1 VVLASQP
8 TEFTVSEAEV
18 KQLYIDGRWVDPRSE
33 ESFETINP
41 ATGEVLETLAS
52 AGPDDAALAV
62 RAARR
67 AFDDGAWGPGSSPRD
82 RAALLFG
89 VAEIIRRD
97 RDRLAE
103 LETLDNGKP
112 LADSLWDV
120 DEAAYMFEYYA
131 GWATKVMGS
140 IPPVGPE
147 AMSLVI
153 KEPVG
158 VAALI
163 TPWNYPILMASQKIA
178 PALAAGCTAIL
189 KPAEQTPLTAI
200 ELARIVE
207 EAGAP
212 PGVFNLLTGF
222 GPEAGAPLVEH
233 PGVDKVSFTGSV
245 EVGKIISR
253 SASDTLKRV
262 TLELGGKSPN
272 LIFSDADFGAAVE
285 GTCAGIFANAG
296 EICSAGSRVL
306 VDKAIY
312 DDAVSSMIAE
322 ASVIRLGS
330 GLDPETTMGPLISS
344 EHKEKVLAYVGSGK
358 ETASVAY
365 EGSLPGDPGLG
376 AGYFVPP
383 TIFTEVENSARIA
396 REEIFGPVM
405 AVIPFDDEDEAIRI
419 ANDTTYGLAAAVWT
433 SDVKRAM
440 KVARGIK
447 AGVVWVND
455 SQPAPTESIWGG
467 YKTSGVGRELGPWGI
482 ESYLEEKQIYLNLE

>member
-1 VVLASQP
+1 M
-8 TEFTVSEAEV
+8 
-18 KQLYIDGRWVDPRSE
+18 KQLYIDGRWVDPRSGDH
-33 ESFETINP
+33 FDTLNP
-41 ATGEVLETLAS
+41 ATGEVLEEVAS
-52 AGPDDAALAV
+52 AGRQDADIAV
-62 RAARR
+62 MAARR
-67 AFDDGAWGPGSSPRD
+67 AFDDGTWGLQSAPRD
-82 RAALLFG
+82 RSALLLR
-89 VAEIIRRD
+89 VAELIRRD

-112 LADSLWDV
+112 LGDAHWDV

-163 TPWNYPILMASQKIA
+163 TPWNYPLLMASQKVA
-178 PALAAGCTAIL
+178 PALAAGCTTIL

-200 ELARIVE
+200 ELARILD

-212 PGVFNLLTGF
+212 AGVFNLLTGF

-233 PGVDKVSFTGSV
+233 PAVDKVSFTGSV

-253 SASDTLKRV
+253 AASETLKRV

-272 LIFSDADFGAAVE
+272 LIFADADFEAAID
-285 GTCAGIFANAG
+285 GTCAGIFANSG

-312 DDAVSSMIAE
+312 DDAVTSMIEE
-322 ASVIRLGS
+322 AGNVKLGS

-344 EHKEKVLAYVGSGK
+344 EHLETVMSYVGAGRDS
-358 ETASVAY
+358 AAVAY
-365 EGSLPGDPGLG
+365 EGTVPSDPGLAG
-376 AGYFVPP
+376 GYFVPP
-383 TIFTEVENSARIA
+383 TIFTDVDNSARIA

-405 AVIPFDDEDEAIRI
+405 AVIPFSDEEEAIRI

-440 KVARGIK
+440 NVARGIK

-482 ESYLEEKQIYLNLE
+482 ESYLEEKQIYLNLG

>member
-1 VVLASQP
+1 
-8 TEFTVSEAEV
+8 V
-18 KQLYIDGRWVDPRSE
+18 KQLYIDGNWVDPRSG
-33 ESFETINP
+33 ESFETLNP
-41 ATGEVLETLAS
+41 ATGEALEKVAS
-52 AGPDDAALAV
+52 AGPDDAAAAV
-62 RAARR
+62 AAARR
-67 AFDDGAWGPGSSPRD
+67 AFDDGAWGAQSAPRD
-82 RAALLFG
+82 RATLLFR

-112 LADSLWDV
+112 LGDSYWDV

-140 IPPVGPE
+140 IPPVGRE

-163 TPWNYPILMASQKIA
+163 TPWNYPILMASQKVA
-178 PALAAGCTAIL
+178 PALAAGCTTIL

-200 ELARIVE
+200 ELARIIE
-207 EAGAP
+207 ESGVP

-222 GPEAGAPLVEH
+222 GPEAGAPLVAH

-272 LIFSDADFGAAVE
+272 LIFADADFATAVE

-306 VDKAIY
+306 VEKAIY
-312 DDAVSSMIAE
+312 DDAVASMVDNAAQIK
-322 ASVIRLGS
+322 LGS

-344 EHKEKVLAYVGSGK
+344 EHRETVLSYVGSGR
-358 ETASVAY
+358 ETAEVAY
-365 EGSLPGDPGLG
+365 EGSLPSDPGLSG
-376 AGYFVPP
+376 GYFIPP
-383 TIFTEVENSARIA
+383 TIFTDVANDARIA

-405 AVIPFDDEDEAIRI
+405 AVIPFTDEDEAIRI

-433 SDVKRAM
+433 SDVRRAM

-482 ESYLEEKQIYLNLE
+482 ESYLEEKQIYLNLG

>member
-1 VVLASQP
+1 VR
-8 TEFTVSEAEV
+8 
-18 KQLYIDGRWVDPRSE
+18 QLYIDGKWVDPRSE
-33 ESFETINP
+33 ASFATFNP
-41 ATGEVLETLAS
+41 ATGEVLDTVAA
-52 AGPDDAALAV
+52 AGPDDAEAAV
-62 RAARR
+62 AAARA
-67 AFDDGAWGPGSSPRD
+67 AFDDGSWGPSSAPRD
-82 RAALLFG
+82 RAAILFR
-89 VAEIIRRD
+89 AADIIRRE

-112 LADSLWDV
+112 IGEALWDI

-140 IPPVGPE
+140 IPPVGPG

-200 ELARIVE
+200 ELAGVLE
-207 EAGAP
+207 EAGVP

-222 GPEAGAPLVEH
+222 GPEAGAPLVSH

-245 EVGKIISR
+245 EVGKVISR
-253 SASDTLKRV
+253 SAADTLKRV

-272 LIFSDADFGAAVE
+272 LIFSDADFDAAID
-285 GTCAGIFANAG
+285 GTCAGIFGNAG
-296 EICSAGSRVL
+296 EVCSAGSRVL
-306 VDKAIY
+306 IDKSIY
-312 DDAVSSMIAE
+312 DEAVSSMVDNAAQIK
-322 ASVIRLGS
+322 VGS
-330 GLDPETTMGPLISS
+330 GLDPETTMGPLIST
-344 EHKEKVLAYVGSGK
+344 EHRDKVAGYVGSGRS
-358 ETASVAY
+358 TAVLTF
-365 EGSLPGDPGLG
+365 EGSMPSDPGL
-376 AGYFVPP
+376 ADGYFVPP
-383 TIFTEVENSARIA
+383 TIFTDVDNETLIA

-405 AVIPFDDEDEAIRI
+405 AVIPFTDEDEAIRI

-440 KVARGIK
+440 RVARGIK

-455 SQPAPTESIWGG
+455 SQPAPTETIWGG

-482 ESYLEEKQIYLNLE
+482 ESYLEEKQVYLNLD

>member
-1 VVLASQP
+1 MR
-8 TEFTVSEAEV
+8 
-18 KQLYIDGRWVDPRSE
+18 QLYIDGKWVDPRSE
-33 ESFETINP
+33 ATFETYNP
-41 ATGEVLETLAS
+41 ATGESLDVIAS
-52 AGPDDAALAV
+52 AGPDDAAAAV
-62 RAARR
+62 ESASR
-67 AFDDGAWGPGSSPRD
+67 AFEGEHRGPSSAPRD
-82 RAALLFG
+82 RAALLFK

-97 RDRLAE
+97 RDKLAE

-112 LADSLWDV
+112 FGDAQWDV

-147 AMSLVI
+147 AMSLVV

-178 PALAAGCTAIL
+178 PALAAGCTTIL
-189 KPAEQTPLTAI
+189 KPAEQTPLTAL
-200 ELARIVE
+200 ELARILD

-253 SASDTLKRV
+253 NAADTLKRV

-272 LIFSDADFGAAVE
+272 LIFADAAFEEAIE

-306 VDKAIY
+306 VEKGIY
-312 DDAVSSMIAE
+312 DEAVASMVDN
-322 ASVIRLGS
+322 ASQIRVGS

-344 EHKEKVLAYVGSGK
+344 EHKEKVLSYVGAGRDGS
-358 ETASVAY
+358 SVAF
-365 EGSLPGDPGLG
+365 EGPLPSDPGLAG
-376 AGYFVPP
+376 GYFIPP
-383 TIFTEVENSARIA
+383 TIFTDVDNDALIA

-405 AVIPFDDEDEAIRI
+405 AVIPFGDEDEAIRI

-440 KVARGIK
+440 KVARGNK

-482 ESYLEEKQIYLNLE
+482 ESYLEEKQIYLNLG

>member
-1 VVLASQP
+1 
-8 TEFTVSEAEV
+8 V
-18 KQLYIDGRWVDPRSE
+18 KQLYIDGKWVDPRSG
-33 ESFETINP
+33 ESFETRNP
-41 ATGEVLETLAS
+41 ATGEPLEKVAS
-52 AGPDDAALAV
+52 AGPDDAAAAV
-62 RAARR
+62 SAARR
-67 AFDDGAWGPGSSPRD
+67 AFDDGTWGAQSVPRD
-82 RAALLFG
+82 RATVLFK

-112 LADSLWDV
+112 LGDSYWDV

-163 TPWNYPILMASQKIA
+163 TPWNYPILMASQKVA

-200 ELARIVE
+200 ELARILE
-207 EAGAP
+207 EAGVP

-222 GPEAGAPLVEH
+222 GPEAGAPLVAH

-272 LIFSDADFGAAVE
+272 LIFADADFATAVE

-306 VDKAIY
+306 VEKAIY
-312 DDAVSSMIAE
+312 DDAVASMVDNAARIK
-322 ASVIRLGS
+322 VGS

-344 EHKEKVLAYVGSGK
+344 EHKETVLSYVGSGR
-358 ETASVAY
+358 ETAEVAY
-365 EGSLPGDPGLG
+365 EGALPSDPALSG
-376 AGYFVPP
+376 GYFIPP
-383 TIFTEVENSARIA
+383 TIFTDVANDARIA

-405 AVIPFDDEDEAIRI
+405 TVIPFSDEDEAIRI

-482 ESYLEEKQIYLNLE
+482 ESYLEEKQIYLNLG

>member
-1 VVLASQP
+1 
-8 TEFTVSEAEV
+8 
-18 KQLYIDGRWVDPRSE
+18 
-33 ESFETINP
+33 
-41 ATGEVLETLAS
+41 
-52 AGPDDAALAV
+52 
-62 RAARR
+62 
-67 AFDDGAWGPGSSPRD
+67 
-82 RAALLFG
+82 
-89 VAEIIRRD
+89 
-97 RDRLAE
+97 
-103 LETLDNGKP
+103 
-112 LADSLWDV
+112 
-120 DEAAYMFEYYA
+120 MFEYYA

-140 IPPVGPE
+140 IPPVGTD

-178 PALAAGCTAIL
+178 PALAAGCTTIL

-200 ELARIVE
+200 ELARILD
-207 EAGAP
+207 EAGTP

-233 PGVDKVSFTGSV
+233 PAVDKVSFTGSV
-245 EVGKIISR
+245 EVGKVISR
-253 SASDTLKRV
+253 TAADTLKRV

-272 LIFSDADFGAAVE
+272 LIFADADFDSAID
-285 GTCAGIFANAG
+285 GTCAGIFANSG

-312 DDAVSSMIAE
+312 DDAVSSMIEE
-322 ASVIRLGS
+322 AKAIKVGS
-330 GLDPETTMGPLISS
+330 GLDPDTTMGPLISS
-344 EHKEKVLAYVGSGK
+344 EHKETVLSYVGSGR
-358 ETASVAY
+358 ESAAVAY
-365 EGSLPGDPGLG
+365 EGPLPVDPGL
-376 AGYFVPP
+376 AGGFFVPP
-383 TIFTEVENSARIA
+383 TIFTEVDNTTRIA

-405 AVIPFDDEDEAIRI
+405 AVIPFSDEDEAIRI

-482 ESYLEEKQIYLNLE
+482 ESYLEEKQIYLNLG

>member
-1 VVLASQP
+1 MAEQPQMFIDGAWVGSRSGERFDTVDPATGAVLASLP
-8 TEFTVSEAEV
+8 RAGA
-18 KQLYIDGRWVDPRSE
+18 DDVD
-33 ESFETINP
+33 
-41 ATGEVLETLAS
+41 
-52 AGPDDAALAV
+52 LAV
-62 RAARR
+62 VAARR
-67 AFDDGAWGPGSSPRD
+67 TFDDGTWGNAVAARE
-82 RAALLFG
+82 RARLLMR
-89 VAEIIRRD
+89 VAELVREHRRE
-97 RDRLAE
+97 LAE
-103 LETLDNGKP
+103 LEVRDCGKP
-112 LADSLWDV
+112 IGDAEFDI
-120 DEAAYMFEYYA
+120 DEVAFMFEYYA

-178 PALAAGCTAIL
+178 PALAAGCTTIL

-200 ELARIVE
+200 ELARIID
-207 EAGAP
+207 EAGVP

-222 GPEAGAPLVEH
+222 GPEAGAPLVAH

-253 SASDTLKRV
+253 EASDTLKRV

-272 LIFSDADFGAAVE
+272 LIFADADFESAID
-285 GTCAGIFANAG
+285 GTCAGIFANSG
-296 EICSAGSRVL
+296 EVCSAGSRVL
-306 VDKAIY
+306 VEKAIY
-312 DDAVSSMIAE
+312 DDAISSMIDE
-322 ASVIRLGS
+322 AARIKVGS
-330 GLDPETTMGPLISS
+330 GLDSETTMGPLISS
-344 EHKEKVLAYVGSGK
+344 EHKEKVLSYVGSGR
-358 ETASVAY
+358 ESAAVAY
-365 EGSLPGDPGLG
+365 EGAVPSDPGLAG
-376 AGYFVPP
+376 GYFVPP
-383 TIFTEVENSARIA
+383 TIFTDVDNSARIA

-405 AVIPFDDEDEAIRI
+405 AVIPFSDEDDAIRI

>member
-1 VVLASQP
+1 V
-8 TEFTVSEAEV
+8 V
-18 KQLYIDGRWVDPRSE
+18 KQLYIDGRWVDPRSGDH
-33 ESFETINP
+33 FDTLNP
-41 ATGEVLETLAS
+41 ATGEVLEEVAS
-52 AGPDDAALAV
+52 AGRQDADIAV
-62 RAARR
+62 MAARR
-67 AFDDGAWGPGSSPRD
+67 AFDDGSWGPLSAPRD
-82 RAALLFG
+82 RSALLLR
-89 VAEIIRRD
+89 VAELIRRD

-112 LADSLWDV
+112 LGDAYWDV

-153 KEPVG
+153 KEPMG

-163 TPWNYPILMASQKIA
+163 TPWNYPLLMASQKVA
-178 PALAAGCTAIL
+178 PALAAGCTTIL

-200 ELARIVE
+200 ELARILD

-212 PGVFNLLTGF
+212 AGVFNLLTGF

-233 PGVDKVSFTGSV
+233 PAVDKVSFTGSV

-253 SASDTLKRV
+253 AASETLKRV

-272 LIFSDADFGAAVE
+272 LIFADADFEAAID
-285 GTCAGIFANAG
+285 GTCAGIFANSG

-312 DDAVSSMIAE
+312 EDAVTSMIEE
-322 ASVIRLGS
+322 AGNVKLGS

-344 EHKEKVLAYVGSGK
+344 EHLETVMSYVGAGRDS
-358 ETASVAY
+358 AAVAY
-365 EGSLPGDPGLG
+365 EGTIPSDPGLAG
-376 AGYFVPP
+376 GYFVPP
-383 TIFTEVENSARIA
+383 TIFTDVDNSTRIA

-405 AVIPFDDEDEAIRI
+405 AVIPFSDEEEAIRI

-482 ESYLEEKQIYLNLE
+482 ESYLEEKQIYLNLG

>member
-1 VVLASQP
+1 MR
-8 TEFTVSEAEV
+8 
-18 KQLYIDGRWVDPRSE
+18 QLYIDGKWVDPRSE
-33 ESFETINP
+33 DTFETYNP
-41 ATGEVLETLAS
+41 ATGEVIDTIAS
-52 AGPDDAALAV
+52 AGPADADAAVAAA
-62 RAARR
+62 RAA
-67 AFDDGAWGPGSSPRD
+67 FESPIWGLQSAPRD
-82 RAALLFG
+82 RADLLMR
-89 VAEIIRRD
+89 VAGLIRRD
-97 RDRLAE
+97 RERLAE

-112 LADSLWDV
+112 LGDALWDV

-147 AMSLVI
+147 AMSLVV

-163 TPWNYPILMASQKIA
+163 TPWNYPILMASQKVA
-178 PALAAGCTAIL
+178 PALAAGCTVIL
-189 KPAEQTPLTAI
+189 KPAEQTPLTAL
-200 ELARIVE
+200 ELARLMD
-207 EAGAP
+207 EAGGP

-222 GPEAGAPLVEH
+222 GETAGAPLVAH

-245 EVGKIISR
+245 EVGKVITR
-253 SASDTLKRV
+253 AASDTLKRV

-272 LIFSDADFGAAVE
+272 LIFADADFESAVD

-306 VDKAIY
+306 VDRAVY
-312 DDAVSSMIAE
+312 DRAVSSMISN
-322 ASVIRLGS
+322 ASRIKVGS
-330 GLDPETTMGPLISS
+330 GLDEETTMGPLISS
-344 EHKEKVLAYVGSGK
+344 EHRDKVLSYVGSGRD
-358 ETASVAY
+358 TAELAF
-365 EGSLPGDPGLG
+365 EGDLPADPALTG
-376 AGYFVPP
+376 GYFVPP
-383 TIFTEVENSARIA
+383 TIFTDVANDALIA

-405 AVIPFDDEDEAIRI
+405 AVIPFTDEEEAIRL
-419 ANDTTYGLAAAVWT
+419 ANDSTYGLAAAVWT

-467 YKTSGVGRELGPWGI
+467 YKSSGVGRELGPWGI
-482 ESYLEEKQIYLNLE
+482 ESYLEEKQIYLNLG

>member
-1 VVLASQP
+1 VN
-8 TEFTVSEAEV
+8 
-18 KQLYIDGRWVDPRSE
+18 QLYIDGKWVDPRSGE
-33 ESFETINP
+33 TFETLNP
-41 ATGEVLETLAS
+41 ATGEVLATFA
-52 AGPDDAALAV
+52 AGGADDADAAV
-62 RAARR
+62 VAARR
-67 AFDDGAWGPGSSPRD
+67 AFDEGLWGQSSAPRD
-82 RAALLFG
+82 RASLLLR
-89 VAEIIRRD
+89 VAGIIRRD
-97 RDRLAE
+97 RERLAE

-112 LADSLWDV
+112 LEDALWDV

-140 IPPVGPE
+140 IPPVGPD

-158 VAALI
+158 VAVLI

-178 PALAAGCTAIL
+178 PALAAGCTTIL
-189 KPAEQTPLTAI
+189 KPAEQTPMTAL
-200 ELARIVE
+200 ELARILD

-212 PGVFNLLTGF
+212 RGVFNLITGF
-222 GPEAGAPLVEH
+222 GPDAGAPLVAH

-245 EVGKIISR
+245 EVGKLISR

-272 LIFSDADFGAAVE
+272 LIFSDADFDAAID
-285 GTCAGIFANAG
+285 GTCAGIFANSG

-306 VDKAIY
+306 VDSAIY
-312 DDAVSSMIAE
+312 DRAVASMVDE
-322 ASVIRLGS
+322 ASRIKLGS
-330 GLDPETTMGPLISS
+330 GLDPDTTMGPVISS
-344 EHKEKVLAYVGSGK
+344 EHRETVLSYVGSGR
-358 ETASVAY
+358 ESAAVAY
-365 EGSLPGDPGLG
+365 EGALPSEPGL
-376 AGYFVPP
+376 AGGFFVPP
-383 TIFTEVENSARIA
+383 TIFTDVPNDARIA

-405 AVIPFDDEDEAIRI
+405 AVIPFSDEDDAIRI

-440 KVARGIK
+440 RVARGIK

-482 ESYLEEKQIYLNLE
+482 ESYLEEKQIYLNLR

>member
-1 VVLASQP
+1 VR
-8 TEFTVSEAEV
+8 
-18 KQLYIDGRWVDPRSE
+18 QLYIDGKWVDPRSG
-33 ESFETINP
+33 STFETYNP
-41 ATGEVLETLAS
+41 ATGEVLDNVAA
-52 AGPDDAALAV
+52 AGPEDAEAAV
-62 RAARR
+62 AAART
-67 AFDDGAWGPGSSPRD
+67 AFDEGPWGPLSAPRE
-82 RAALLFG
+82 RAALLFR
-89 VAEIIRRD
+89 VADMIRRD

-112 LADSLWDV
+112 LGDAYWDI

-140 IPPVGPE
+140 IPPVGPD

-163 TPWNYPILMASQKIA
+163 TPWNYPILMASQKVA
-178 PALAAGCTAIL
+178 PALAAGCTVIL

-200 ELARIVE
+200 ELARIIDG
-207 EAGAP
+207 AGAP

-222 GPEAGAPLVEH
+222 GLDVGAPLVAH

-245 EVGKIISR
+245 EVGKVISR

-272 LIFSDADFGAAVE
+272 LIFSDADFEAAIE
-285 GTCAGIFANAG
+285 GTCAGIFANSG

-306 VDKAIY
+306 VEKSIY
-312 DDAVSSMIAE
+312 DDAVASMVDG
-322 ASVIRLGS
+322 ASQIRVGS
-330 GLDPETTMGPLISS
+330 GLDPETTMGPVISS
-344 EHKEKVLAYVGSGK
+344 EHRDTVLSYVGSGR
-358 ETASVAY
+358 ESASVAY
-365 EGSLPGDPGLG
+365 EGVVPTDPGLAG
-376 AGYFVPP
+376 GYFVAP
-383 TIFTEVENSARIA
+383 TIFTDVSNDTRIA

-405 AVIPFDDEDEAIRI
+405 AVIPFSDEDDALRL

-440 KVARGIK
+440 RIARGIR

-482 ESYLEEKQIYLNLE
+482 ESYLEEKQIYLNLS

>member
-1 VVLASQP
+1 VR
-8 TEFTVSEAEV
+8 
-18 KQLYIDGRWVDPRSE
+18 QLYIDGKWVDPRSGE
-33 ESFETINP
+33 LFETFNP
-41 ATGEVLETLAS
+41 ATGEVLDEVSA
-52 AGPDDAALAV
+52 AGPEDAEAAV
-62 RAARR
+62 AAARR
-67 AFDDGAWGPGSSPRD
+67 AFDNGTWGLQSAPRD
-82 RAALLFG
+82 RAALLFR

-112 LADSLWDV
+112 LSDAIWDIE
-120 DEAAYMFEYYA
+120 EAAYMFEYYA

-178 PALAAGCTAIL
+178 PALAAGCTTIL

-200 ELARIVE
+200 ELARILD

-222 GPEAGAPLVEH
+222 GPEAGAPLVAH

-253 SASDTLKRV
+253 TASETLKRV

-272 LIFSDADFGAAVE
+272 LIFADADFESAID
-285 GTCAGIFANAG
+285 GTCAGIFANSG
-296 EICSAGSRVL
+296 EVCSAGSRVL
-306 VDKAIY
+306 VEKAIY
-312 DDAVSSMIAE
+312 DEAVASMIDE
-322 ASVIRLGS
+322 AARIKVGS
-330 GLDPETTMGPLISS
+330 GLDPDTTMGPLISS
-344 EHKEKVLAYVGSGK
+344 EHRETVLSYVGSGR
-358 ETASVAY
+358 ESAAVAY
-365 EGSLPGDPGLG
+365 EGAVPSDPGLAG
-376 AGYFVPP
+376 GYFVPP
-383 TIFTEVENSARIA
+383 TIFTDVDNSDRIA

-405 AVIPFDDEDEAIRI
+405 AVIPFSDEDDAIRI
-419 ANDTTYGLAAAVWT
+419 ANDTNYGLAAAVWT
-433 SDVKRAM
+433 TDVKRAM

-482 ESYLEEKQIYLNLE
+482 ESYLEEKQIYLNLG

>member
-1 VVLASQP
+1 MR
-8 TEFTVSEAEV
+8 
-18 KQLYIDGRWVDPRSE
+18 QLYIDGKWVDPRGE
-33 ESFETINP
+33 ASFETLDP
-41 ATGEVLETLAS
+41 ATGETIDIIAS
-52 AGPDDAALAV
+52 AGPGDVDLAV
-62 RAARR
+62 AAART
-67 AFDDGAWGPGSSPRD
+67 AFDEGPWGATSAPRD
-82 RAALLFG
+82 RATVLFR
-89 VAEIIRRD
+89 VAELIRRD

-103 LETLDNGKP
+103 LETRDNGKP
-112 LADSLWDV
+112 LGDALWDV

-140 IPPVGPE
+140 IPPVGPD
-147 AMSLVI
+147 AMSLVV
-153 KEPVG
+153 KEPMG

-178 PALAAGCTAIL
+178 PALAAGCTTIL

-207 EAGAP
+207 EAGVP

-222 GPEAGAPLVEH
+222 GEEAGAPLVAH

-272 LIFSDADFGAAVE
+272 LIFSDADFQEAID

-306 VDKAIY
+306 VEKSVY
-312 DDAVSSMIAE
+312 DRAVSSMIDNA
-322 ASVIRLGS
+322 ARIKVGS
-330 GLDPETTMGPLISS
+330 GLDPDTTMGPLISS
-344 EHKEKVLAYVGSGK
+344 EHKEKVLSYVGSGRDS
-358 ETASVAY
+358 ASIAF
-365 EGSLPGDPGLG
+365 EGSLPPDPSLSG
-376 AGYFVPP
+376 GYFIPP
-383 TIFTEVENSARIA
+383 TIFTDVANDALIA

-405 AVIPFDDEDEAIRI
+405 AVIPFTDEDEAIRI

-482 ESYLEEKQIYLNLE
+482 ESYLEEKQIYLNLG

>member
-1 VVLASQP
+1 
-8 TEFTVSEAEV
+8 V

-33 ESFETINP
+33 DQFETINP
-41 ATGEVLETLAS
+41 ATGEVIEEIAS
-52 AGPDDAALAV
+52 AGREDAEAAV
-62 RAARR
+62 MAARR
-67 AFDDGAWGPGSSPRD
+67 AFDDGSWGVSKAPRD
-82 RAALLFG
+82 RAALLMR
-89 VAEIIRRD
+89 VADLIRRD

-112 LADSLWDV
+112 LGDALWDV

-158 VAALI
+158 VAALV

-178 PALAAGCTAIL
+178 PALAAGCTTIL

-200 ELARIVE
+200 ELARILD
-207 EAGAP
+207 EAGTP

-233 PGVDKVSFTGSV
+233 PAVDKVSFTGSV

-253 SASDTLKRV
+253 AASDTLKRV

-272 LIFSDADFGAAVE
+272 LIFADADYEAAID
-285 GTCAGIFANAG
+285 GTCAGIFANSG

-312 DDAVSSMIAE
+312 DDAVASMIEE
-322 ASVIRLGS
+322 ASEIRVGS
-330 GLDPETTMGPLISS
+330 GLDPDTTMGPLISS
-344 EHKEKVLAYVGSGK
+344 EHLEKVLSYVGSGR
-358 ETASVAY
+358 ESAAVAY
-365 EGSLPGDPGLG
+365 EGALPTDPELSG
-376 AGYFVPP
+376 GYFVPP
-383 TIFTEVENSARIA
+383 TIFTDVDNTARIA

-405 AVIPFDDEDEAIRI
+405 AVIPFSDEDEAIRI

>member
-1 VVLASQP
+1 M
-8 TEFTVSEAEV
+8 EAGV
-18 KQLYIDGRWVDPRSE
+18 KQLYIDGRWVDPRSDAA
-33 ESFETINP
+33 FDTLNP
-41 ATGEVLETLAS
+41 ATGKVLETVAS
-52 AGPDDAALAV
+52 AGPDDAEAAV
-62 RAARR
+62 AAARR
-67 AFDDGAWGPGSSPRD
+67 AFDEGTWGARSAPRD
-82 RAALLFG
+82 RAALLFK

-112 LADSLWDV
+112 LGDSYWDI

-153 KEPVG
+153 KEPMG

-178 PALAAGCTAIL
+178 PALAAGCTTIL

-200 ELARIVE
+200 ELARILD

-222 GPEAGAPLVEH
+222 GPEAGAPLVAH

-245 EVGKIISR
+245 EVGKIISK

-272 LIFSDADFGAAVE
+272 LIFSDANLEAAVE

-306 VDKAIY
+306 VERAIY
-312 DDAVSSMIAE
+312 DDAVASMIDN
-322 ASVIRLGS
+322 ASQIKVGS

-344 EHKEKVLAYVGSGK
+344 EHKETVLSYVGSGR
-358 ETASVAY
+358 ESAALAY
-365 EGSLPGDPGLG
+365 EGTLPAEPGLEG
-376 AGYFVPP
+376 GYFLAP
-383 TIFTEVENSARIA
+383 TIFTDVGNDARIA

-405 AVIPFDDEDEAIRI
+405 AVIPFSDEDEAIRI

-447 AGVVWVND
+447 AGVVWIND

-482 ESYLEEKQIYLNLE
+482 ESYLEEKQIYLNLG

>member
-1 VVLASQP
+1 
-8 TEFTVSEAEV
+8 V
-18 KQLYIDGRWVDPRSE
+18 KQLYIDGEWVDPRSE
-33 ESFETINP
+33 DQFETLNP
-41 ATGEVLETLAS
+41 ATGEVIEEIAA
-52 AGPDDAALAV
+52 AGREDAEAAV
-62 RAARR
+62 LAARR
-67 AFDDGAWGPGSSPRD
+67 AFDDGTWGAQSAPRD
-82 RAALLFG
+82 RAALLFR
-89 VAEIIRRD
+89 VADLIRRD

-112 LADSLWDV
+112 LGDAYWDV

-140 IPPVGPE
+140 IPPVGTD

-178 PALAAGCTAIL
+178 PALAAGCTTIL

-200 ELARIVE
+200 ELARILD
-207 EAGAP
+207 EAGTP

-222 GPEAGAPLVEH
+222 GPEAGAPLVES
-233 PGVDKVSFTGSV
+233 PAVDKVSFTGSV

-253 SASDTLKRV
+253 TAAESLKRV

-272 LIFSDADFGAAVE
+272 LIFADADFESAID
-285 GTCAGIFANAG
+285 GTCAGIFANSG

-306 VDKAIY
+306 VDRAIY
-312 DDAVSSMIAE
+312 DDAVSSMIEE
-322 ASVIRLGS
+322 AKGIKVGS

-344 EHKEKVLAYVGSGK
+344 EHKETVLSYVGSGR
-358 ETASVAY
+358 ESAAVAY
-365 EGSLPGDPGLG
+365 EGALPADPGLTG
-376 AGYFVPP
+376 GYFVPP
-383 TIFTEVENSARIA
+383 TIFTDVDNTARIA

-405 AVIPFDDEDEAIRI
+405 AVIPFSDEDEAIRI

-482 ESYLEEKQIYLNLE
+482 ESYLEEKQIYLNLG

>member
-1 VVLASQP
+1 
-8 TEFTVSEAEV
+8 V
-18 KQLYIDGRWVDPRSE
+18 KQLYINGKWVDPRSE
-33 ESFETINP
+33 ASFETLNP
-41 ATGEVLETLAS
+41 ATGEVLDVVSS
-52 AGPDDAALAV
+52 AGPEDADAAVA
-62 RAARR
+62 AAR
-67 AFDDGAWGPGSSPRD
+67 ASFDEGPWGPSSAPRD
-82 RAALLFG
+82 RAAVLFRA
-89 VAEIIRRD
+89 AEIIRRD

-112 LADSLWDV
+112 IGDAYWDV

-140 IPPVGPE
+140 IPPVGPD

-178 PALAAGCTAIL
+178 PALAAGCTTIL

-200 ELARIVE
+200 ELARILE

-212 PGVFNLLTGF
+212 PGAFNLLTGF
-222 GPEAGAPLVEH
+222 GPDAGAPLVEH

-272 LIFSDADFGAAVE
+272 LIFADADFSTAIA

-312 DDAVSSMIAE
+312 DAALASMIDN
-322 ASVIRLGS
+322 ASQIKVGS

-344 EHKEKVLAYVGSGK
+344 EHKEKVLSYVGSGR
-358 ETASVAY
+358 ESAEVAF
-365 EGSLPGDPGLG
+365 EGPLPGDPALSG
-376 AGYFVPP
+376 GYFIPP
-383 TIFTEVENSARIA
+383 TIFTEVENDALIA

-405 AVIPFDDEDEAIRI
+405 AVIPFTDEDEAIRV

-440 KVARGIK
+440 RVAREIK

-482 ESYLEEKQIYLNLE
+482 ESYLEEKQIYLNLD

>member
-1 VVLASQP
+1 
-8 TEFTVSEAEV
+8 V
-18 KQLYIDGRWVDPRSE
+18 KQLYIDGEWVDPRSDDQ
-33 ESFETINP
+33 FETLNP
-41 ATGEVLETLAS
+41 ATGEVIEEIAA
-52 AGPDDAALAV
+52 AGRADAEAAV
-62 RAARR
+62 LAARR
-67 AFDDGAWGPGSSPRD
+67 AFDDGTWGAQSAPRD
-82 RAALLFG
+82 RAALLFR
-89 VAEIIRRD
+89 VADLIRRD

-112 LADSLWDV
+112 LGDAYWDV

-140 IPPVGPE
+140 IPPVGTE
-147 AMSLVI
+147 AMSLVV

-178 PALAAGCTAIL
+178 PALAAGCTTIL

-200 ELARIVE
+200 ELARILD
-207 EAGAP
+207 EAGTP

-222 GPEAGAPLVEH
+222 GPEAGAPLVES
-233 PGVDKVSFTGSV
+233 PAVDKVSFTGSV

-253 SASDTLKRV
+253 TAAESLKRV

-272 LIFSDADFGAAVE
+272 LIFADADFESAID
-285 GTCAGIFANAG
+285 GTCAGIFANSG

-306 VDKAIY
+306 VDRAIY
-312 DDAVSSMIAE
+312 DDAVSSMIEE
-322 ASVIRLGS
+322 AKGIKVGS

-344 EHKEKVLAYVGSGK
+344 EHKETVLSYVGSGR
-358 ETASVAY
+358 ESAAVAY
-365 EGSLPGDPGLG
+365 EGALPADPGLTG
-376 AGYFVPP
+376 GYFVPP
-383 TIFTEVENSARIA
+383 TIFTDVDNTARIA

-405 AVIPFDDEDEAIRI
+405 AVIPFSDEDEAIRI

-482 ESYLEEKQIYLNLE
+482 ESYLEEKQIYLNLG

>member
-1 VVLASQP
+1 M
-8 TEFTVSEAEV
+8 
-18 KQLYIDGRWVDPRSE
+18 KQLYIDGRWVDPRSGDH
-33 ESFETINP
+33 FDTLNP
-41 ATGEVLETLAS
+41 ATGEVLEEVAS
-52 AGPDDAALAV
+52 AGRQDADIAV
-62 RAARR
+62 MAARR
-67 AFDDGAWGPGSSPRD
+67 AFDDGTWGLQSAPRD
-82 RAALLFG
+82 RSALLLR
-89 VAEIIRRD
+89 VAELIRRD

-112 LADSLWDV
+112 LGDAYWDV

-163 TPWNYPILMASQKIA
+163 TPWNYPLLMASQKVA
-178 PALAAGCTAIL
+178 PALAAGCTTIL

-200 ELARIVE
+200 ELARILD

-212 PGVFNLLTGF
+212 AGVFNLLTGF

-233 PGVDKVSFTGSV
+233 PAVDKVSFTGSV

-253 SASDTLKRV
+253 AASETLKRV

-272 LIFSDADFGAAVE
+272 LIFADADFEAAID
-285 GTCAGIFANAG
+285 GTCAGIFANSG

-312 DDAVSSMIAE
+312 DDAVTSMIEE
-322 ASVIRLGS
+322 AGNVKLGS

-344 EHKEKVLAYVGSGK
+344 EHLETVMSYVGAGRDS
-358 ETASVAY
+358 AAVAY
-365 EGSLPGDPGLG
+365 EGTVPSDPGLAG
-376 AGYFVPP
+376 GYFVPP
-383 TIFTEVENSARIA
+383 TIFTDVDNSARIA

-405 AVIPFDDEDEAIRI
+405 AVIPFSDEEEAIRI

-440 KVARGIK
+440 NVARGIK

-482 ESYLEEKQIYLNLE
+482 ESYLEEKQIYLNLG

>member
-1 VVLASQP
+1 M
-8 TEFTVSEAEV
+8 
-18 KQLYIDGRWVDPRSE
+18 KQLYIDGKWVDPRSG
-33 ESFETINP
+33 STFETYNP
-41 ATGEVLETLAS
+41 ATGEVLETIAS
-52 AGPDDAALAV
+52 AGPEDAEAAV
-62 RAARR
+62 VAARAA
-67 AFDDGAWGPGSSPRD
+67 FDNGPWGALSVPRE
-82 RAALLFG
+82 RAALLFR
-89 VAEIIRRD
+89 VAELIRRD

-112 LADSLWDV
+112 LGDAYWDI

-131 GWATKVMGS
+131 GWATKVMGA

-147 AMSLVI
+147 AMSLVV

-163 TPWNYPILMASQKIA
+163 TPWNYPILMASQKVA
-178 PALAAGCTAIL
+178 PALAAGCTTIL

-200 ELARIVE
+200 ELARIID

-222 GPEAGAPLVEH
+222 GPEAGAPLVAH

-245 EVGKIISR
+245 EVGKLISR

-272 LIFSDADFGAAVE
+272 LIFSDADFEAAIE
-285 GTCAGIFANAG
+285 GTCSGIFANSG

-306 VDKAIY
+306 VEKSIY
-312 DDAVSSMIAE
+312 DNAVASMIDE
-322 ASVIRLGS
+322 ASQIRVGS
-330 GLDPETTMGPLISS
+330 GLDPETTMGPVISS
-344 EHKEKVLAYVGSGK
+344 EHRDTVMSYVGSGR
-358 ETASVAY
+358 ESASVAY
-365 EGSLPGDPGLG
+365 EGAVPSDPGL
-376 AGYFVPP
+376 AGGYYVAP
-383 TIFTEVENSARIA
+383 TIFTDVANETRIA

-405 AVIPFDDEDEAIRI
+405 AVIPFSDEDDALRI

-440 KVARGIK
+440 RIARGIR

-467 YKTSGVGRELGPWGI
+467 YKTSGVGRELGPWGL
-482 ESYLEEKQIYLNLE
+482 ESYLEEKQIYLNLG

>member
-1 VVLASQP
+1 
-8 TEFTVSEAEV
+8 V
-18 KQLYIDGRWVDPRSE
+18 KQLYIDGEWVDPRSE
-33 ESFETINP
+33 DQFETLNP
-41 ATGEVLETLAS
+41 ATGEVIEEIAA
-52 AGPDDAALAV
+52 AGREDAEAAV
-62 RAARR
+62 LAARR
-67 AFDDGAWGPGSSPRD
+67 AFDDGTWGSQSAPRD
-82 RAALLFG
+82 RAALLFR
-89 VAEIIRRD
+89 VADLIRRD

-112 LADSLWDV
+112 LGDAYWDV

-140 IPPVGPE
+140 IPPVGMD

-163 TPWNYPILMASQKIA
+163 TPWNYPILMASQKVA
-178 PALAAGCTAIL
+178 PALAAGCTTIL

-200 ELARIVE
+200 ELARILD
-207 EAGAP
+207 EAGTP
-212 PGVFNLLTGF
+212 SGVFNLLTGF

-233 PGVDKVSFTGSV
+233 PAVDKVSFTGSV

-253 SASDTLKRV
+253 TAADSLKRV

-272 LIFSDADFGAAVE
+272 LIFADADFESAID
-285 GTCAGIFANAG
+285 GTCAGIFANSG

-306 VDKAIY
+306 VDRAIY
-312 DDAVSSMIAE
+312 DDAVSSMIEE
-322 ASVIRLGS
+322 AKGIKVGS

-344 EHKEKVLAYVGSGK
+344 EHKETVLSYVGSGR
-358 ETASVAY
+358 ESSAVAY
-365 EGSLPGDPGLG
+365 EGPLPVDPGLAG
-376 AGYFVPP
+376 GYFVSP
-383 TIFTEVENSARIA
+383 TIFTDVDNTARIA

-405 AVIPFDDEDEAIRI
+405 AVIPFSDEEEAIRI

-482 ESYLEEKQIYLNLE
+482 ESYLEEKQIYLNLG

>member
-1 VVLASQP
+1 MR
-8 TEFTVSEAEV
+8 
-18 KQLYIDGRWVDPRSE
+18 QLYIDGKWVDPRFE
-33 ESFETINP
+33 DTFETYNP
-41 ATGEVLETLAS
+41 ATGEVIDTIAS
-52 AGPDDAALAV
+52 AGAADAEAAV
-62 RAARR
+62 AAARD
-67 AFDDGAWGPGSSPRD
+67 AFESPTWGLQSAPRD
-82 RAALLFG
+82 RADLLIRIAG
-89 VAEIIRRD
+89 LIRRD

-112 LADSLWDV
+112 LGDALWDV

-147 AMSLVI
+147 AMSLVV

-163 TPWNYPILMASQKIA
+163 TPWNYPILMASQKVA
-178 PALAAGCTAIL
+178 PALAAGCTVIL
-189 KPAEQTPLTAI
+189 KPAEQTPLTAL
-200 ELARIVE
+200 ELARLID

-222 GPEAGAPLVEH
+222 GETAGAPLVAH

-245 EVGKIISR
+245 EVGKVITR
-253 SASDTLKRV
+253 AAADTLKRV

-272 LIFSDADFGAAVE
+272 LIFGDADFESAIE

-296 EICSAGSRVL
+296 EVCSAGSRVL
-306 VDKAIY
+306 VDRAIY
-312 DDAVSSMIAE
+312 DNAVSSMISN
-322 ASVIRLGS
+322 ASRIRVGS
-330 GLDPETTMGPLISS
+330 GLDEETTMGPLISS
-344 EHKEKVLAYVGSGK
+344 EHRDKVLTYVGSGRD
-358 ETASVAY
+358 TAELAY
-365 EGSLPGDPGLG
+365 EGDLPADPGLTG
-376 AGYFVPP
+376 GYFVPP
-383 TIFTEVENSARIA
+383 TIFTGVANDALIA

-405 AVIPFDDEDEAIRI
+405 AVIPFTDDEEAIRI
-419 ANDTTYGLAAAVWT
+419 ANDSTYGLAAAVWT

-482 ESYLEEKQIYLNLE
+482 ESYLEEKQIYINVG